1 MLNKNEHIG
10 YWIPRHCFYPNSSDF
25 NLLCLHLRIIGQY
38 NSLIRKFVVIFVFPV
53 KNSEIHL
60 LNNSSSPNLWLIVLG
75 IFHNKY
81 GFEGLSLV
89 NPFREEQMTFS
100 SIISA
105 SD

>member
-10 YWIPRHCFYPNSSDF
+10 YWIPRHGFYPNSSDF
-25 NLLCLHLRIIGQY
+25 NLICLNLRIIGQY
-38 NSLIRKFVVIFVFPV
+38 NSLFGKFVVIFVFPV
-53 KNSEIHL
+53 KNSQIHL